1 MSVWEKREFD
11 MASILEQ
18 LKDKREHIQRL
29 KNKKAK
35 LEGQKEQLLSQLKDK
50 FGLSSIE
57 EAEAKLSELEKKRDE
72 YKSRLVELDKKMSE
86 IIGEAERKRA

>member
-1 MSVWEKREFD
+1 MSVWKKREFD
-11 MASILEQ
+11 MPSIIER

-35 LEGQKEQLLSQLKDK
+35 LEGQKEQLLNQLKDK